1 MGSASPHGQ
10 RSGMHRFEGVS
21 GVVMDRF
28 VAARLT
34 AVLSI
39 VVFVAFGAVGLYRYL
54 ENFNLYRGYLPP
66 SEPPSVVSRGSA
78 TSFMLTSPALGG
90 RRQLVDVYLPA
101 GYATHP
107 QRRYPVMFLL
117 HGFPGRPAAFLETVR
132 LGVVEDVLL
141 SRHEVP
147 PFILVM
153 PFGSTGTFTDEEW
166 VNGVGRHQAWETFV
180 SRDLVRAVSARFRT
194 IGSGS
199 ARAIAGLSEGGY
211 GALDIALHHPREFRV
226 IESWSGY
233 EQADPIHRIFGTSP
247 ALLRHDSPAF
257 TVVRTAPVLRR
268 EHAYVWFYTGAS
280 DSLHGQNAAFAR
292 ELARL
297 GVWHRFRVLRGGH
310 DWSLWRGQAA
320 NALLAAG
327 RGLGE
332 GACA

>member
-1 MGSASPHGQ
+1 MNHAG
-10 RSGMHRFEGVS
+10 
-21 GVVMDRF
+21 
-28 VAARLT
+28 RLT
-34 AVLSI
+34 ATRIGHLGVVRLAPVLAI
-39 VVFVAFGAVGLYRYL
+39 AAFVALGAVGLYRYL
-54 ENFNLYRGYLPP
+54 DNFDRYRGYLPP
-66 SEPPSVVSRGSA
+66 QDPPSVVSRGSA
-78 TSFMLTSPALGG
+78 TSFTLASRALGG

-101 GYATHP
+101 GYAAHP
-107 QRRYPVMFLL
+107 GRQYPVLYLL

-132 LGVVEDVLL
+132 LGVVEDILL

-166 VNGVGRHQAWETFV
+166 ANGVRPHQAWETFV
-180 SRDLVRAVSARFRT
+180 SRDLVHAVSARFRT
-194 IGSGS
+194 VRSGSG
-199 ARAIAGLSEGGY
+199 RVIAGLSEGGY

-247 ALLRHDSPAF
+247 EVLRHDSPSL
-257 TVVRTAPVLRR
+257 TVVGAAPALRR

-280 DSLHGQNAAFAR
+280 DSLRGQNVAFAR
-292 ELARL
+292 ELTRL

-320 NALLAAG
+320 DALLAAG
-327 RGLGE
+327 RGLAGGS
-332 GACA
+332 GA